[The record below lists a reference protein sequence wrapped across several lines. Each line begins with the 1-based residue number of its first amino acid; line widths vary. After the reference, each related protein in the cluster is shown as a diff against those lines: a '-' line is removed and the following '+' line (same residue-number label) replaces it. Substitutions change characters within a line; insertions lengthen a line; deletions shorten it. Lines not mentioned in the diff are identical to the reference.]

1 MRKRVPG
8 AKRAGQ
14 NATENDG
21 MVSPD
26 LAGGGGV
33 PACAPRPLQRTAHLT
48 SGSNGRTRCG
58 AVRRRAPRSGGGRL
72 DAGGLVV
79 DGSSAM
85 LGRYGSDTVADAL
98 VAGWGLT
105 EISSILRWALA
116 DLAVALLEIERRLAL
131 SSHETKSAEG
141 TERRLPVSN

>member
-1 MRKRVPG
+1 
-8 AKRAGQ
+8 
-14 NATENDG
+14 
-21 MVSPD
+21 
-26 LAGGGGV
+26 
-33 PACAPRPLQRTAHLT
+33 
-48 SGSNGRTRCG
+48 
-58 AVRRRAPRSGGGRL
+58 
-72 DAGGLVV
+72 
-79 DGSSAM
+79 M